1 MTPMRKGGG
10 TAAILSWVQVPD
22 SSPAI
27 RPYGP
32 GDLADCRRLWA
43 ELTQTHRDLYGDP
56 EIGGVDPG
64 AAFDGYLAE
73 AAEDGV
79 FVAEVD
85 GRVVG
90 LAGLLLHNGGR
101 GELEPVVV
109 TEAFRGQGIGGRLTD
124 AVIAAARARGLR
136 RLTVRPV
143 GRNAAAIRF
152 FHGSGFD
159 VLGRLDLQLELQA
172 DRIDRVAGPELARR
186 RFRV

>member
-1 MTPMRKGGG
+1 MRNGGG
-10 TAAILSWVQVPD
+10 TAAILSWVQLPSPSAPVVP
-22 SSPAI
+22 PF
-27 RPYGP
+27 RQ

-56 EIGGVDPG
+56 EIGGADPG
-64 AAFDGYLAE
+64 SAFDGYVAE
-73 AAEDGV
+73 AGEEGIL
-79 FVAEVD
+79 VAEVD
-85 GRVVG
+85 GQVVG
-90 LAGLLLHNGGR
+90 LAGLLVHDGGR

-109 TEAFRGQGIGGRLTD
+109 TEALRGQGISGRLTD

-143 GRNAAAIRF
+143 GRNAAAIHF
-152 FHGSGFD
+152 FHGAGFD

-172 DRIDRVAGPELARR
+172 DRIDRVPGPDLAQR